1 MPSKASKSQGLGN
14 QALARQFDQA
24 LRQAG
29 EQATVLLSLMLTGSA
44 PKSVPDY
51 GVLASYVESLNLE
64 EITDAVR
71 SRTGDVRSP
80 AATTSTFRPDRGL
93 QSPVRDV
100 YPTAA
105 NQPLPNPA
113 SLPPAS

>member
-64 EITDAVR
+64 EITDALR
-71 SRTGDVRSP
+71 SESGDVRSP
-80 AATTSTFRPDRGL
+80 AATPPALATTAGADRDV
-93 QSPVRDV
+93 QPAVRDLRSS
-100 YPTAA
+100 TA
-105 NQPLPNPA
+105 NQ
-113 SLPPAS
+113 SIR